1 LEDAIALAERLTGI
15 PAPRFRPGPG
25 FLRTLSVL
33 SGLAGNRAAKEN
45 FRFLAGT
52 TYLGSNAK
60 AKREFGFTV
69 RPLEE
74 GLRQTLH
81 HEMRLLG
88 MELPKPMV

>member
-1 LEDAIALAERLTGI
+1 M
-15 PAPRFRPGPG
+15 
-25 FLRTLSVL
+25 RTLAFL
-33 SGLAGNRAAKEN
+33 AGLAGKRATKEN

-60 AKREFGFTV
+60 AKRELGFTA

-74 GLRQTLH
+74 GLRETLF

-88 MELPKPMV
+88 MEPPKPIA